1 MIVTQRNCVTEW
13 HFSPGQAYTDPFND
27 VDLDV
32 LVTDPDGEERRVP
45 AFWSGES
52 TWRVRYASPKLG
64 THRWRSECSDT
75 SNPDLHGRE
84 GAVEVV
90 PYSGRNPLMLHG
102 PLRVSESG
110 RHFEHVDGTP
120 FFWLADTWWMGLC
133 ERLQWPGD
141 FQTLTS
147 DRVRKGFSVIQTVA
161 GLYPDMGWRDPRQ
174 VNEAGYPWDE
184 AFNAVE
190 PAYFDHADLR
200 LHHLVRSGLV
210 PCIVACWGY
219 YLPLMGLERMKK
231 HWRNLVARYGAY
243 PVVWCLAGEASMPFY
258 LSTDR
263 ENEERLQ
270 MEGWTEM
277 AAYMRAADPY
287 RRPVTIHPSG
297 PGSSR
302 DDVVDTSDLDFI
314 MLQTG
319 HADRVSLP
327 DTLRIV
333 SEEYAAEPVRPVIN
347 GEVTYEGLA
356 ESNRQEIQRWMF
368 WACVLGGAAGHSYG
382 ANGIW
387 QVNHKDAPYGKSPGG
402 QSWGDTAWDDAYVL
416 PGSGQLG
423 LSKRFLERFRWWDL
437 QPRPDWVEHPATPGE
452 PHGAYAAGIPRR
464 LRFVYVPGE
473 VSARGMRTWRI
484 DMKGI
489 ESDVD
494 YRALLF
500 NPVDGSETDLGP
512 VEPDSEGRWR
522 PPWNRAPVFQDWVVV
537 LEAR

>member
-13 HFSPGQAYTDPFND
+13 HFSSGPAYSDPFND

-32 LVTDPDGEERRVP
+32 MVTDPDGEARRVP

-64 THRWRSECSDT
+64 THRWRSECSDA
-75 SNPDLHGRE
+75 SNPGLHGRE
-84 GAVEVV
+84 GEVEVV
-90 PYSGRNPLMLHG
+90 PYRGRNPLMLHG

-110 RHFEHVDGTP
+110 RHFEHEDGTP

-133 ERLQWPGD
+133 ERLGWPGE

-184 AFNAVE
+184 AFDTVE

-219 YLPLMGLERMKK
+219 YLPLMGVERMKK

-258 LSTDR
+258 LSRDR
-263 ENEERLQ
+263 ENEERMQ
-270 MEGWTEM
+270 IEGWTEM
-277 AAYMRAADPY
+277 AAYLRASDPY
-287 RRPVTIHPSG
+287 RRPATIHPSG

-302 DDVVDTSDLDFI
+302 EDVVDTSDLDFI

-333 SEEYAAEPVRPVIN
+333 AGEYAAEPVRPVIN

-387 QVNHKDAPYGKSPGG
+387 QVNHRDTPYGKSPGG

-423 LSKRFLERFRWWDL
+423 MSKQFLEKYPWWEL
-437 QPRPDWVEHPATPGE
+437 RPRPDWVEHPATPDE
-452 PHGAYAAGIPRR
+452 PHGAYASGIPRR

-494 YRALLF
+494 YHALLF

-522 PPWNRAPVFQDWVVV
+522 PSWNRAPVFQDWVVV

>member
-13 HFSPGQAYTDPFND
+13 HFSSGQAYADPFND
-27 VDLDV
+27 IDLDV
-32 LVTDPDGEERRVP
+32 LVTDPGGEERRVP

-52 TWRVRYASPKLG
+52 TWRVRYASPNLG
-64 THRWRSECSDT
+64 THKWRSECSDA
-75 SNPDLHGRE
+75 SNPGLHGRE
-84 GAVEVV
+84 GEVEVV
-90 PYSGRNPLMLHG
+90 PYRGRSPLMLHG

-110 RHFEHVDGTP
+110 RHFEHEDGTP

-184 AFNAVE
+184 AFNTVD

-200 LHHLVRSGLV
+200 LHHLVRSGLA

-219 YLPLMGLERMKK
+219 YLPLMGVERMKK

-258 LSTDR
+258 LSRDR
-263 ENEERLQ
+263 ENEERMQ
-270 MEGWTEM
+270 IEGWTEM
-277 AAYMRAADPY
+277 AAYLRASDPY
-287 RRPVTIHPSG
+287 RRPATIHPSG

-302 DDVVDTSDLDFI
+302 EDVVDTSDLDFI

-333 SEEYAAEPVRPVIN
+333 AGEYAAEPVRPVIN

-387 QVNHKDAPYGKSPGG
+387 QVNHRDTPYGKSPGG

-423 LSKRFLERFRWWDL
+423 MSKRFLEKYPWWEL
-437 QPRPDWVEHPATPGE
+437 RPRPDWVEHPATPDE
-452 PHGAYAAGIPRR
+452 PHGAYAAGIPRK

-489 ESDVD
+489 EEDVD

-522 PPWNRAPVFQDWVVV
+522 PPWNRAPIFQDWVVV

>member
-1 MIVTQRNCVTEW
+1 M
-13 HFSPGQAYTDPFND
+13 
-27 VDLDV
+27 
-32 LVTDPDGEERRVP
+32 
-45 AFWSGES
+45 
-52 TWRVRYASPKLG
+52 
-64 THRWRSECSDT
+64 
-75 SNPDLHGRE
+75 
-84 GAVEVV
+84 
-90 PYSGRNPLMLHG
+90 
-102 PLRVSESG
+102 SESG
-110 RHFEHVDGTP
+110 RHFEHADGTP

-133 ERLQWPGD
+133 ERLQWPGE

-184 AFNAVE
+184 GFDAIN
-190 PAYFDHADLR
+190 PGYFDHADLR
-200 LHHLVRSGLV
+200 MHHLVRSGLV

-243 PVVWCLAGEASMPFY
+243 PVVWCLAGEAAMPFY
-258 LSTDR
+258 LSKDR

-270 MEGWTEM
+270 KEGWTEM
-277 AAYMRAADPY
+277 AAYLREADPY

-302 DDVVDTSDLDFI
+302 DDVVDTSDLDFM

-327 DTLRIV
+327 DTLRV
-333 SEEYAAEPVRPVIN
+333 VAEEYAAEPVRPVIN

-387 QVNHKDAPYGKSPGG
+387 QVNHRDVPYGKSPGG

-423 LSKRFLERFRWWDL
+423 MSKRFLERYPWWEL
-437 QPRPDWVEHPATPGE
+437 RPRPDWVENPATPDE
-452 PHGAYAAGIPRR
+452 PHGAYAAGIPRM

-489 ESDVD
+489 ESDID

-500 NPVDGSETDLGP
+500 NPVDGSQDDLGP

-522 PPWNRAPVFQDWVVV
+522 PPWNRAPIFQDWVVV
-537 LEAR
+537 LDAR

>member
-1 MIVTQRNCVTEW
+1 MIVTQQNCMTEW
-13 HFSPGQAYTDPFND
+13 HFSSGPSYSDPFND

-32 LVTDPDGEERRVP
+32 LVTDPDGEECRVP

-75 SNPDLHGRE
+75 SNPGLHGRE
-84 GAVEVV
+84 GTVEVV
-90 PYSGRNPLMLHG
+90 PYEGRNPLMLHG
-102 PLRVSESG
+102 PLAISDSG
-110 RHFEHVDGTP
+110 RHFEHADGTP

-133 ERLQWPGD
+133 ERLQWPGE

-184 AFNAVE
+184 GFDTIN
-190 PAYFDHADLR
+190 PGYFDHADLR
-200 LHHLVRSGLV
+200 MHHLVKSGLV

-219 YLPLMGLERMKK
+219 YLPLMGLERMRK

-243 PVVWCLAGEASMPFY
+243 PVVWCLAGEAAMPFY
-258 LSTDR
+258 LSQDR

-270 MEGWTEM
+270 KEGWTEM
-277 AAYMRAADPY
+277 AAYLRSADPY
-287 RRPVTIHPSG
+287 GRPVTIHPSG

-302 DDVVDTSDLDFI
+302 DDVVDTSDLDFM

-327 DTLRIV
+327 DTKRV
-333 SEEYAAEPVRPVIN
+333 VAEEYAAEPVRPVIN

-387 QVNHKDAPYGKSPGG
+387 QVNHRDVPYGKSPGG
-402 QSWGDTAWDDAYVL
+402 QSWGDTAWDDAYML

-423 LSKRFLERFRWWDL
+423 MSKRFLEKYPWWDL
-437 QPRPDWVEHPATPGE
+437 QPRPDWVERPATPDE
-452 PHGAYAAGIPRR
+452 PHGAYAAGIPHK

-473 VSARGMRTWRI
+473 VSARGMKTWRI

-489 ESDVD
+489 EDDVG

-500 NPVDGSETDLGP
+500 NPVDGSETDLGA
-512 VEPDSEGRWR
+512 VEPDSGGRWR
-522 PPWNRAPVFQDWVVV
+522 PPWNRAPIFQDWVVV
-537 LEAR
+537 LDAR

>member
-1 MIVTQRNCVTEW
+1 MIVAQRNCMTEW
-13 HFSPGQAYTDPFND
+13 HFSSGQTYPDPFND
-27 VDLDV
+27 VELDV

-75 SNPDLHGRE
+75 SNPGLHGRE
-84 GAVEVV
+84 GSVEVV
-90 PYSGRNPLMLHG
+90 PYKGRNPLMRYG

-110 RHFEHVDGTP
+110 RHFEHADGTP

-133 ERLQWPGD
+133 ERLAWPGE

-184 AFNAVE
+184 GFDTIN
-190 PAYFDHADLR
+190 PGYFDHADLR
-200 LHHLVRSGLV
+200 MHHLVRNGLV

-243 PVVWCLAGEASMPFY
+243 PVVWCLAGEAAMPFY
-258 LSTDR
+258 LSKDR

-270 MEGWTEM
+270 KEGWTEM
-277 AAYMRAADPY
+277 AAYLRAADPY
-287 RRPVTIHPSG
+287 RRPATTHPSG

-327 DTLRIV
+327 DTLRV
-333 SEEYAAEPVRPVIN
+333 VAEEYAAEPARPVIN

-387 QVNHKDAPYGKSPGG
+387 QVNHRDVPYGKSPGG
-402 QSWGDTAWDDAYVL
+402 QSWGDTAWDDAYAL

-423 LSKRFLERFRWWDL
+423 LSKRFLERYPWWDL
-437 QPRPDWVEHPATPGE
+437 RPRPDWVEHPATPDE

-489 ESDVD
+489 EPGVE

-522 PPWNRAPVFQDWVVV
+522 PPWNRAPIFQDWVVV
-537 LEAR
+537 LDAR

>member
-1 MIVTQRNCVTEW
+1 MIVTQRNCLTEW
-13 HFSPGQAYTDPFND
+13 HFSSGQAYADPFND
-27 VDLDV
+27 IDLDV

-110 RHFEHVDGTP
+110 RHFEHADGTP

-133 ERLQWPGD
+133 ERLGWPGD

-147 DRVRKGFSVIQTVA
+147 DRVRKGFTVIQTVA

-219 YLPLMGLERMKK
+219 YLPLTGVERMKK

-258 LSTDR
+258 LSRDR
-263 ENEERLQ
+263 ENEERMQ
-270 MEGWTEM
+270 IEGWTEM
-277 AAYMRAADPY
+277 AAYLRASDPY
-287 RRPVTIHPSG
+287 RRPATIHPSG

-302 DDVVDTSDLDFI
+302 EDVVDTSDLDFI

-333 SEEYAAEPVRPVIN
+333 AGEYAAEPVRPVIN

-387 QVNHKDAPYGKSPGG
+387 QVNHRDTPYGKSPGG

-423 LSKRFLERFRWWDL
+423 MSKRFLERYPWWEL
-437 QPRPDWVEHPATPGE
+437 RPRPDWVEHPATPDE

-489 ESDVD
+489 EADVD

-500 NPVDGSETDLGP
+500 NPVNGSETDLGP

-522 PPWNRAPVFQDWVVV
+522 PAWNRAPVFQDWVVV

>member
-1 MIVTQRNCVTEW
+1 M
-13 HFSPGQAYTDPFND
+13 A
-27 VDLDV
+27 
-32 LVTDPDGEERRVP
+32 
-45 AFWSGES
+45 
-52 TWRVRYASPKLG
+52 
-64 THRWRSECSDT
+64 
-75 SNPDLHGRE
+75 
-84 GAVEVV
+84 
-90 PYSGRNPLMLHG
+90 PYRGRNPLMLHG

-110 RHFEHVDGTP
+110 RHFEHEDGTP

-133 ERLQWPGD
+133 ERLGWPGE

-184 AFNAVE
+184 GFDTIN

-258 LSTDR
+258 LSRDR
-263 ENEERLQ
+263 ENEERMQ
-270 MEGWTEM
+270 IEGWTEV
-277 AAYMRAADPY
+277 AAYLRAADTY

-302 DDVVDTSDLDFI
+302 EDVVDTSDLDFI

-327 DTLRIV
+327 DTLRIIA
-333 SEEYAAEPVRPVIN
+333 EEYAAEPARPVIN

-387 QVNHKDAPYGKSPGG
+387 QVNHKDTPYGKSPGG

-416 PGSGQLG
+416 PGSGQLEM
-423 LSKRFLERFRWWDL
+423 SKRFLEKYPWWEL
-437 QPRPDWVEHPATPGE
+437 PAP
-452 PHGAYAAGIPRR
+452 AR
-464 LRFVYVPGE
+464 LG
-473 VSARGMRTWRI
+473 
-484 DMKGI
+484 
-489 ESDVD
+489 
-494 YRALLF
+494 
-500 NPVDGSETDLGP
+500 
-512 VEPDSEGRWR
+512 
-522 PPWNRAPVFQDWVVV
+522 
-537 LEAR
+537 